1 MILAID
7 IGNTSTN
14 IGLFNSKG
22 KLEFLSELETDKKK
36 TQDQCCID

>member
-22 KLEFLSELETDKKK
+22 KLEFLSDAGNR
-36 TQDQCCID
+36 